1 MLSILEKI
9 NDSGAFF
16 VLLCFI
22 LVLLFIANFD
32 DTIKK
37 VKKTF
42 NWVDVNEIKEKNFI
56 ERMDKLEQRI
66 NDVDKRVTDTSGM
79 YNTKLEGFHQQSIN
93 IRGDL
98 ANKQDETNK
107 KVDSLINTLEK
118 FMNKENETTVAMF
131 RSSLW
136 RLHRDFTQQG
146 FVTPDGLKTFME
158 MGKVYTAAGGNDIY
172 HEKLL
177 PEVEALEIRY
187 PDENI
192 YK

>member
-42 NWVDVNEIKEKNFI
+42 GWVDVNEIKEKNFI

-79 YNTKLEGFHQQSIN
+79 YDCKLEGFHQQSIN

-187 PDENI
+187 PDGSI